1 MIYLVRHGESVA
13 NVDRRFCGITDVELS
28 CKGKK
33 QSLEA
38 GLMLK
43 KEQID
48 NIYTSPLIRAY
59 DTAKIISEQINVSV
73 EPVACL
79 SEVNFG
85 IFENMTWDEI
95 QKSYSEESEKWIKQG
110 NGYRFPKGESYDD
123 VLCRIGSF
131 IDNVEDNS
139 VIVSHFGIIQSILL
153 YLNIADSS
161 TLWDYH
167 ISNCDIIAIKSKKI
181 KKIEEIIKCN
191 I

>member
-13 NVDRRFCGITDVELS
+13 NADKRFCGITDVELS

-33 QSLEA
+33 QALEA
-38 GLMLK
+38 GLILSG
-43 KEQID
+43 EQID
-48 NIYTSPLIRAY
+48 YIYASPLIRAY
-59 DTAKIISEQINVSV
+59 ETAKIISEHINVPLKPV
-73 EPVACL
+73 ECL
-79 SEVNFG
+79 KEVNFG

-95 QKSYSEESEKWIKQG
+95 QKNYNEESEKWIKQG
-110 NGYRFPKGESYDD
+110 NDYKFPKGESYSD

-131 IDNVEDNS
+131 MDDVEDNS

-167 ISNCDIIAIKSKKI
+167 ISNCDVIAIKN
-181 KKIEEIIKCN
+181 KKIEKIIKCS
-191 I
+191 